1 MTRWILSAFLMS
13 LLLLLAACGSP
24 PADPEET
31 PVQEEEEEREGLATV
46 APVPTRELPT
56 ATPEGY
62 PVQPTAPSRAQEGY
76 PEAPP
81 PPTAYPVDMR
91 IWVLRPLG
99 TQCEESDS
107 YQFATVEEAVASLTD
122 AGVEVFDSEMTS
134 LVVCESC
141 NCPTSEHFRVQ
152 ILRSDLYSVQIRGW
166 TQES

>member
-1 MTRWILSAFLMS
+1 MTRWVLSAFLVS

-24 PADPEET
+24 SPVPEET
-31 PVQEEEEEREGLATV
+31 PAVEEEEREGLATV

-56 ATPEGY
+56 ATPESY
-62 PVQPTAPSRAQEGY
+62 PMQPTTPSRAQEGY

-107 YQFATVEEAVASLTD
+107 YQFATIEEAVASLTD

-152 ILRSDLYSVQIRGW
+152 ILRSDLYGAQVRGW
-166 TQES
+166 AQEP